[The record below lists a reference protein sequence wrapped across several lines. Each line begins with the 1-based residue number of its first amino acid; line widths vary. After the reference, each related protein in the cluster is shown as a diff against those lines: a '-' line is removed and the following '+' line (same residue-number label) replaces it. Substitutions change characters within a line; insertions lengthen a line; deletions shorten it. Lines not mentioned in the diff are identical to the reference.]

1 MPRNRCKDRNGAP
14 PAFTLVEAL
23 VAIVLVG
30 MAGAAL
36 AASFTTGSALRG
48 RATVLTSAAGIAH
61 SRIAALA
68 SRSCAAADT
77 SGTTVARGAS
87 GSWTARRDG
96 AGWAW
101 SDSLR
106 AGQAVPIRL
115 EGTVTCTP

>member
-1 MPRNRCKDRNGAP
+1 MPRNRWNNRNGPP

-48 RATVLTSAAGIAH
+48 RATVLTSAAEIAH
-61 SRIAALA
+61 SQIAALA

-77 SGTTVARGAS
+77 SGTTVAPGAS
-87 GSWTARRDG
+87 GSWTASRAG

-115 EGTVTCTP
+115 EGAVTCTP